1 MESRSRLTTLLAPPA
16 LWLFLLFILPL
27 GIMAV
32 FSFRAGSFGAERE
45 QFTLENYQQFFANRS
60 YLNLLGQS
68 VVIAFQTALITVVL
82 SYPLAYFLS
91 FRGGASRVTL
101 LTILI
106 VPAWTSF
113 LLRIFAWKL
122 ILGSGGILNTALL
135 SLNVIEE
142 ASPLLIYSRAAVIV
156 TLVYV
161 WIPFA
166 TLPIFAAL
174 ERVDRRLL
182 EAAADLGCAP
192 WQVFLRVTLPLTLPG
207 VIAAFFFVFIPTL
220 GEWVTPALV
229 GGAQGVM
236 YGNLIQDQF
245 VRALNWPLGAV
256 MSLVLMALVLIFIVI
271 FNRFIR
277 VSDLAGA

>member
-1 MESRSRLTTLLAPPA
+1 LESRSRLTTLLAPPA